1 MNPGPPI
8 IEHATSPF
16 MKVLQ
21 TLMGPG
27 ARPAESSPRPV
38 PSSARS
44 SGPTVAVKKRV
55 FLVEDHPL
63 MRRSIA
69 EAIDREP
76 DLTVC
81 GQAEDAASALA
92 AIQSQPPDIVLTDIR
107 LKSSSGL
114 DLIHSL
120 RTRWPALSIVAT
132 TMFDAK
138 QIERLARAAGASA
151 FVSKENGPDNMIAVL
166 REVLEAGDRD
176 GTND

>member
-1 MNPGPPI
+1 M
-8 IEHATSPF
+8 
-16 MKVLQ
+16 
-21 TLMGPG
+21 LMSLN
-27 ARPAESSPRPV
+27 ARLSETSPRPV
-38 PSSARS
+38 PNPARA
-44 SGPTVAVKKRV
+44 SGQPVAIKKRV

-69 EAIDREP
+69 EAIEREP

-81 GQAEDAASALA
+81 GHAEDAATALA
-92 AIQSQPPDIVLTDIR
+92 TILSLPPDIVLTDIR

-114 DLIHSL
+114 DLIQTL
-120 RTRWPALSIVAT
+120 RARLPALSIVAT

-166 REVLEAGDRD
+166 RGVLEAGGRD
-176 GTND
+176 GTGG

>member
-1 MNPGPPI
+1 MNPNARLSDSPPRQVRNP
-8 IEHATSPF
+8 AGASG
-16 MKVLQ
+16 Q
-21 TLMGPG
+21 T
-27 ARPAESSPRPV
+27 AEI
-38 PSSARS
+38 
-44 SGPTVAVKKRV
+44 KKRV

-69 EAIDREP
+69 ETIEREP

-81 GQAEDAASALA
+81 GQAEDAATALA
-92 AIQSQPPDIVLTDIR
+92 VIQSQPPDIVLTDIR

-151 FVSKENGPDNMIAVL
+151 FVSKVDGPEKMIAVL
-166 REVLEAGDRD
+166 RGVLEADGRD
-176 GTND
+176 GTDG